1 MHTVCNFRW
10 YLRHNSCGI
19 AVVMPIAIAHKVLVG
34 YESVISTIHD
44 DDGNDD
50 NNIAKRMRRTVIECH
65 QQEVY
70 YSVFLLYHND
80 KQALS
85 VQLKSATRALAT
97 HKRYTLQQS
106 ECQSNKNVWSFF
118 VRLSFSFSF
127 GCSLFACLFLFH
139 FTLLARAFAHQI
151 RSAFINKKKAITW

>member
-1 MHTVCNFRW
+1 
-10 YLRHNSCGI
+10 
-19 AVVMPIAIAHKVLVG
+19 MPIAIAHKVLVG
-34 YESVISTIHD
+34 YENVISTIHD

-50 NNIAKRMRRTVIECH
+50 DDNNNNAKRVRRTVIECH

-106 ECQSNKNVWSFF
+106 ECQSNKNV
-118 VRLSFSFSF
+118 
-127 GCSLFACLFLFH
+127 
-139 FTLLARAFAHQI
+139 
-151 RSAFINKKKAITW
+151 

>member
-1 MHTVCNFRW
+1 
-10 YLRHNSCGI
+10 
-19 AVVMPIAIAHKVLVG
+19 MPIAIAHKVLVG

-50 NNIAKRMRRTVIECH
+50 DDNNNNAKRVRRTVIECH

-70 YSVFLLYHND
+70 YSVFLLYQND
-80 KQALS
+80 KQALL

-106 ECQSNKNVWSFF
+106 ECQSNKNVRSFF
-118 VRLSFSFSF
+118 VRFSFSFSF
-127 GCSLFACLFLFH
+127 GCSVFACLYLFY
-139 FTLLARAFAHQI
+139 FTL
-151 RSAFINKKKAITW
+151 